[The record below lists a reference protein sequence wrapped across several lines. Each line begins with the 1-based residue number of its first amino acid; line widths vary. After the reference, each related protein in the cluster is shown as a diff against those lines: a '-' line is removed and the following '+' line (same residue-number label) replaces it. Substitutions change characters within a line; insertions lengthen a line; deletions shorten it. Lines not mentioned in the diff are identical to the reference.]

1 MNKLYTA
8 AMLMVV
14 SSMAVAGGHGG
25 MDNSSNS
32 ASAAKSGSGVHFYG
46 RLYVGYDHRST
57 GSGNSVDSIRDNGQ
71 KSRLGIKFKENLGS
85 MSLVGKAEWK
95 FDIADGTATG
105 DGTDCSNAQDCRT
118 FNLHVGN
125 LGFQTALG
133 YIGMGSFES
142 PYKTMGMY
150 DHNMDTAIALNQH
163 GATSDGAFGQAG
175 TWDSSLSIHTKLG
188 PMEIAYLRGMSE
200 QANNAN
206 VQKSDYAVGLRVADM
221 VLPGLEF
228 GFARNHDKSGAS
240 KRGLSNDKL
249 FASYKLMPG
258 LGVFYTDEE
267 VEIAG
272 SNHAA
277 GDITTMGLHYMM
289 GHNMIQIAIAEGNM
303 DASTTDYDVVSIS
316 NQMNLSKSTDL
327 TIGYTRKGIEGSGN
341 AVRSYGLGIT
351 HKF

>member
-8 AMLMVV
+8 AMFMAV
-14 SSMAVAGGHGG
+14 SSMAVAGGG
-25 MDNSSNS
+25 MDHSSHS
-32 ASAAKSGSGVHFYG
+32 ASAMKSGSGVHFYG
-46 RLYVGYDHRST
+46 RLYVGYDHKST
-57 GSGNSVDSIRDNGQ
+57 GSANSVDSIRDNGQ

-85 MSLVGKAEWK
+85 MSLVGVAEWK

-105 DGTDCSNAQDCRT
+105 DGTNCSNAQDCRT

-150 DHNMDTAIALNQH
+150 DHNMDTAIALNNH
-163 GATSDGAFGQAG
+163 GGTSDGAFGIAG
-175 TWDSSLSIHTKLG
+175 TWDSSLSLHTMVG
-188 PMEIAYLRGMSE
+188 PIEVAYLRGMSE
-200 QANNAN
+200 QTNNAN

-221 VLPGLEF
+221 VLPGLEL
-228 GFARNHDKSGAS
+228 GFARNHDKSGDS
-240 KRGLSNDKL
+240 NRGLSNDKI
-249 FASYKLMPG
+249 FASYKVMPG
-258 LGVFYTDEE
+258 LGVFFTDEE

-277 GDITTMGLHYMM
+277 GDIRTMGLHYTM
-289 GHNMIQIAIAEGNM
+289 GHNMIQIAVAEGNM
-303 DASTTDYDVVSIS
+303 DTATTDYDVVSIS
-316 NQMNLSKSTDL
+316 NQMNLSKSTDV